1 MTRKKKH
8 LFDRR
13 TFLKAAG
20 LGAGAFFLPSLARGN
35 NGSIQPPRRVIF
47 LMSELG
53 WNPFEFRMA
62 PPGAPD
68 EVLLRS
74 AYHPAYKDQPD
85 PLTWELDLKRT
96 PREDF
101 SHVLEP
107 LYDLREHALV
117 LDGLGMLSIGLDGL
131 GDAHA
136 KGWNHALSGFPAG
149 DFITGQKALGGR
161 PSLDMQIAK
170 HLRAQDPN
178 LTDLTALHFYVNHSW
193 WGGGVNTFHH
203 FFHDEGPNGEIVK
216 VPTESNPKAVFDRL
230 FPGGMLGGESLDSI
244 AEGKILEELESGYSE
259 MRPRLSTRD
268 RQKLEL
274 HQQTVT
280 DIKKRIDTL
289 SNLSCNVPAEP
300 TRPESPANDASQE
313 VRDQV
318 YTDGFEQNLEAF
330 FDMTTVAL
338 SCGLTRVVSMQL
350 PNAGGL
356 RSLAY
361 GAGDYDFH
369 EWYSHGTNPPKRWRG
384 VEGANVTEDE
394 HNKFLDASPII
405 ANKNRYHV
413 ELAARLARK
422 LQQVPEGDGTL
433 LDSTLIVLMDEI
445 SHGSHG
451 HDQWPVVLLGG
462 FGGAF
467 RTGRYVRFPRINPSP
482 SFNSSGSYAGVP
494 HNHLLVSIAQAMGM
508 QVDDMGVQSVYARR
522 GGYAGQNISLT
533 GPLHQLY

>member
-1 MTRKKKH
+1 MKNSKH
-8 LFDRR
+8 RFDRR

-20 LGAGAFFLPSLARGN
+20 LGAGAFFLPSLARGDSN
-35 NGSIQPPRRVIF
+35 ALKPPRRIIF
-47 LMSELG
+47 MMSELG
-53 WNPFEFRMA
+53 WNPFEFRMK

-74 AYHPAYKDQPD
+74 AYHPSYKDQPD

-101 SHVLEP
+101 SHALEP

-136 KGWNHALSGFPAG
+136 KGWNHALSGYPATG
-149 DFITGQKALGGR
+149 FITGQRSMGGR
-161 PSLDMQIAK
+161 PSLDMQISK
-170 HLRAQDPN
+170 HLRAQNPN
-178 LTDLTALHFYVNHSW
+178 LTDLTALHFYINHAW
-193 WGGGVNTFHH
+193 WGGGVDTFHH
-203 FFHDEGPNGEIVK
+203 FFYDEGPNGEIVK
-216 VPTESNPKAVFDRL
+216 VPTESNPKSVFDKL
-230 FPGGMLGGESLDSI
+230 FPGGMLGGESLDSV
-244 AEGKILEELESGYSE
+244 AESKILEELEAGYGE
-259 MRPRLSTRD
+259 MRPNLSTRD
-268 RQKLEL
+268 KQKLDL
-274 HQQTVT
+274 HQQTVS
-280 DIKKRIDTL
+280 DIKNRIDTL
-289 SNLSCNVPAEP
+289 RNLECNVPATP
-300 TRPESPANDASQE
+300 TNPRDLSLPDSDA
-313 VRDQV
+313 
-318 YTDGFEQNLEAF
+318 FEMNLEAF
-330 FDMTTVAL
+330 FELTTVAL

-350 PNAGGL
+350 PNSSGV
-356 RSLAY
+356 RSSFY
-361 GAGDYDFH
+361 GAGDHDFH

-384 VEGANVTEDE
+384 VENANVTEEE

-405 ANKNRYHV
+405 ANKNRFHV

-422 LQQVPEGDGTL
+422 LQQVPDGEGTL

-451 HDQWPVVLLGG
+451 HDQWPVVMLGG

-467 RTGRYVRFPRINPSP
+467 RTGRYIRFPRTNPSP

-508 QVDDMGVQSVYARR
+508 PIDDMGVQSVYARR
-522 GGYAGQNISLT
+522 GGYAGQNISLA
-533 GPLHQLY
+533 GPLSQLY